1 MKSMRNH
8 FRYLFFWGAVPFLAA
23 TLLAQSRTGSID
35 FTARITPT
43 ASHPEPVRQFTFY
56 ILTKSYADITKEIA
70 SQDVLPTEAE
80 FIDKWNC
87 SPELKA
93 WMKKHDT
100 MDLNSPD
107 VDKLISPDDIMKV
120 PEFFSAYQ
128 RSNSGGVT
136 KGLPQ
141 PKFRASDQQANP
153 ERYKKQ
159 HEEWLAATQ
168 KFIETNTYTIQGIE
182 LELTA
187 VSPKPAW
194 DKLHNDQRRKVAQLA
209 PDTAQMKYLATK
221 VDTDL
226 DGHAVVAGLPPGT
239 YWISSLGLEAAS
251 GDQRLVWDV
260 ATKVDPGRTTRV
272 ELTNLNGSSAHAS
285 ANQ

>member
-1 MKSMRNH
+1 MRKR
-8 FRYLFFWGAVPFLAA
+8 FRYLFFLSAVPFLAVA
-23 TLLAQSRTGSID
+23 LLAQSRPGAID

-56 ILTKSYADITKEIA
+56 ILTRSYAEITKEIA
-70 SQDVLPTEAE
+70 SQDVLPTETE
-80 FIDKWNC
+80 FIEKWNC

-93 WMKKHDT
+93 WMKAHNT

-120 PEFFSAYQ
+120 PEFFNAYE

-136 KGLPQ
+136 KNLPQ
-141 PKFRASDQQANP
+141 PKFREADQQANP
-153 ERYKKQ
+153 DRYNKQ
-159 HEEWLAATQ
+159 REEWLAATR

-187 VSPKPAW
+187 ISPKPAW
-194 DKLHNDQRRKVAQLA
+194 DKLHNDQRHKVAQMA
-209 PDTAQMKYLATK
+209 PDTAQMKYLAAK

-239 YWISSLGLEAAS
+239 YWISTLGLEATS
-251 GDQRLVWDV
+251 GDRRLVWDV
-260 ATKVDPGRTTRV
+260 AAKVDPGQTTRV
-272 ELTNLNGSSAHAS
+272 ELTNLNGVNAHAS